1 VYTARCIS
9 GGGRRK
15 KMEVK
20 MRRNAS
26 KYAPCGATKQ
36 FDQTFQKFD
45 AWCESMAGRRDGE
58 ERSAEEGA
66 I

>member
-1 VYTARCIS
+1 MPLAKRFD
-9 GGGRRK
+9 
-15 KMEVK
+15 
-20 MRRNAS
+20 A
-26 KYAPCGATKQ
+26 KQ

-45 AWCESMAGRRDGE
+45 AWCESMAGRRDEE